1 MFFTIARRPAN
12 DIGEQLGCE
21 RDRDGHIVV
30 NEHFATT
37 VRSVCAAGD
46 ITPGPQIAVR
56 AAVAGAVAAMA
67 MHRSLL
73 PVERTLND
81 V

>member
-1 MFFTIARRPAN
+1 MFFTIAQRPAN

-37 VRSVCAAGD
+37 VRSVC
-46 ITPGPQIAVR
+46 
-56 AAVAGAVAAMA
+56 VAGAVAAMA